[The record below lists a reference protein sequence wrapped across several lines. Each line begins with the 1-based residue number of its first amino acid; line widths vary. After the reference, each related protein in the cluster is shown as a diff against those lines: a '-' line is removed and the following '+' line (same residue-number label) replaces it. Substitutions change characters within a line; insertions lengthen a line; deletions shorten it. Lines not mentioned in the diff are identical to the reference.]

1 MDRAIWRKDG
11 LLIPFQ
17 VAGGVK
23 IYGGNM
29 VAINEDGFA
38 VPADPGSETDNLAVI
53 GLSDEFVDNSGG
65 VDGDILVLVQ
75 RGAGFCLANS
85 STSPVGQALVGRRCQ
100 VEDSVTV
107 SADDTASR
115 TAGTVM
121 EVSPD
126 GVWVFI
132 S

>member
-1 MDRAIWRKDG
+1 MDRNTWRKSC
-11 LLIPFQ
+11 LFISLQ
-17 VAGGVK
+17 VAAGAI
-23 IYGGNM
+23 IYGGHQ
-29 VAINEDGFA
+29 VAINETGFA
-38 VPADPGSETDNLAVI
+38 VPADPGTATDNLAVI
-53 GLSDEFVDNSGG
+53 GVSDEFVDNTNGA
-65 VDGDILVLVQ
+65 DGAAIVMIRRGEAFFLGNSSAKPVTQVLV
-75 RGAGFCLANS
+75 GK
-85 STSPVGQALVGRRCQ
+85 PCQ

-107 SADDTASR
+107 CADDTVNR

>member
-1 MDRAIWRKDG
+1 MDRNTWRKDG
-11 LLIPFQ
+11 LLLPFK
-17 VAGGVK
+17 VAAGVT
-23 IYGGNM
+23 IYGGHM

-38 VPADPGSETDNLAVI
+38 IPGDKGTETSTLAIV
-53 GLSDEFVDNSGG
+53 GVSDEFVDNTAGSDGA
-65 VDGDILVLVQ
+65 VDVLVR
-75 RGAGFCLANS
+75 RGVGFCLANS
-85 STSPVGQALVGRRCQ
+85 PTQPVVQAQVGQRCQ

-107 SADDTASR
+107 CADATPSR
-115 TAGTVM
+115 TAGTVL

>member
-1 MDRAIWRKDG
+1 MDRNTWRKDG
-11 LLIPFQ
+11 LLIPFK
-17 VAGGVK
+17 VAGAVK
-23 IYGGNM
+23 IYGGHM
-29 VAINEDGFA
+29 VAINEDGYA
-38 VPADPGSETDNLAVI
+38 IPGDKGTATDALAII
-53 GLSDEFVDNSGG
+53 GVSDEFVDNT
-65 VDGDILVLVQ
+65 DGTDGAVEILVR

-85 STSPVGQALVGRRCQ
+85 AAKSVVQAQIGQRCQ

-107 SADDTASR
+107 CTDATVNR